1 MIKVIKGLWHAR
13 QGINPAID
21 RQEII
26 SNNIANAGTP
36 GFKKDRLFVKLLEKE
51 TERIEMRFGTDFRRG
66 ATVNTGK
73 PYDLSIEGEKAFF
86 AVSTPNGERYTRNG
100 SFTVNANGELSTG
113 DGYPVLSDSGPVP
126 VSGGRFTVRESGR
139 IIVDGVPVG
148 RLKVVDIPDTTVLLK
163 EGNALFR
170 LKEDAAAPD
179 EPGTSIVVR
188 QGYIEESNVNPV
200 SEMVSM
206 IESFRLYEAN
216 QKAGSIQD
224 ESVRKAV
231 GEVGAV

>member
-1 MIKVIKGLWHAR
+1 M
-13 QGINPAID
+13 
-21 RQEII
+21 
-26 SNNIANAGTP
+26 
-36 GFKKDRLFVKLLEKE
+36 
-51 TERIEMRFGTDFRRG
+51 
-66 ATVNTGK
+66 
-73 PYDLSIEGEKAFF
+73 
-86 AVSTPNGERYTRNG
+86 
-100 SFTVNANGELSTG
+100 
-113 DGYPVLSDSGPVP
+113 
-126 VSGGRFTVRESGR
+126 
-139 IIVDGVPVG
+139 
-148 RLKVVDIPDTTVLLK
+148 LLK